1 MSVILFIVGILLFI
15 SLVVVHELGHFIVA
29 RRNGVVAEEFGIF
42 FPPRLWSRKM
52 KGGWVFSINL
62 LPLGGFV
69 KLKGEHDTD
78 TEPGS
83 FGAATLWAKSK
94 IMAAGVIMN
103 LITAFVIL
111 LALAWLGMPKLVDN
125 QFTVKSDTTY
135 LQRAVVTV
143 SVGSV
148 ENNSPAAKAGLKPH
162 DQIIAIGQ
170 ATQGA
175 DSAKPSNLT
184 KLESSAA
191 LPNITKKYQGQKVDV
206 EYKRNGTTKYT
217 IVQLHSTAEVNAAS
231 AAGKPIGYL
240 GIGIGETRDGVTLTR
255 STWSAPVVAAGLMA
269 QYTQLTF
276 QGLGKAVA
284 GLGGIF
290 AGAFTHNKVASQSA
304 QTEASSQVSGP
315 VGIYF
320 VLKDGSALGYR
331 FMLLIIAIISLTLAI
346 MNILPIPALDGGRL
360 WITLVARAL
369 KKPLSAHTEEVVNAT
384 GFAILLLLIVVISI
398 VDVRRFF

>member
-269 QYTQLTF
+269 QYTQL
-276 QGLGKAVA
+276 

-290 AGAFTHNKVASQSA
+290 AGAFTHNKVARQSA